1 MTLVRALDREAAPSV
16 QVVVTVTDDV
26 PANIVALPR
35 TIRGE
40 YRSVFLKRAFL
51 LVNSNKNSVNV
62 MIRGHLCFFQN
73 IYTVCSFGQSILA
86 NDASKKEGV

>member
-16 QVVVTVTDDV
+16 QVVITVTDDV

-40 YRSVFLKRAFL
+40 YRSYISLFQKHVCSFIYS
-51 LVNSNKNSVNV
+51 VKNSVKE
-62 MIRGHLCFFQN
+62 
-73 IYTVCSFGQSILA
+73 
-86 NDASKKEGV
+86 SK

>member
-1 MTLVRALDREAAPSV
+1 MTLVRALDREEAPSV

-40 YRSVFLKRAFL
+40 YRPYK
-51 LVNSNKNSVNV
+51 
-62 MIRGHLCFFQN
+62 LCFKSVPVHLFICHLLSIQSRILSISQN
-73 IYTVCSFGQSILA
+73 ESNCI
-86 NDASKKEGV
+86 EE

>member
-1 MTLVRALDREAAPSV
+1 MTLVRALDREEAPSV

-40 YRSVFLKRAFL
+40 YRLYNLVLKACLFIYLSVICQFSQEF
-51 LVNSNKNSVNV
+51 
-62 MIRGHLCFFQN
+62 CQ
-73 IYTVCSFGQSILA
+73 
-86 NDASKKEGV
+86 

>member
-40 YRSVFLKRAFL
+40 SSPSGKLSV
-51 LVNSNKNSVNV
+51 
-62 MIRGHLCFFQN
+62 IC
-73 IYTVCSFGQSILA
+73 I
-86 NDASKKEGV
+86 